1 VCFAARLN
9 KPFRLDSCVNACHHS
24 TRLSSAITWHAT
36 EQKQRGFTEDQA
48 RQMHRLARSHHK
60 RSRPSWTTRRLRC
73 SRDTDPPM
81 SRPYKLTRLEEHE
94 IYVLYQ
100 YTGNDQ
106 RELAGRYGVSQS
118 LISLITRKERW
129 KDRKRRR

>member
-1 VCFAARLN
+1 
-9 KPFRLDSCVNACHHS
+9 
-24 TRLSSAITWHAT
+24 
-36 EQKQRGFTEDQA
+36 
-48 RQMHRLARSHHK
+48 
-60 RSRPSWTTRRLRC
+60 
-73 SRDTDPPM
+73 M